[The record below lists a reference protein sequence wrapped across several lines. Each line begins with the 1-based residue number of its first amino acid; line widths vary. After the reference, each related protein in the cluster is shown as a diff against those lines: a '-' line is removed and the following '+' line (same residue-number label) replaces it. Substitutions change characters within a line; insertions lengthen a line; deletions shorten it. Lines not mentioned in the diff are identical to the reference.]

1 MDECKY
7 PIREDWEEY
16 YKTLEAIRR
25 TGVVNM
31 WGASPVLQECY
42 PTKFTNNEAQEI
54 LCNWIHNYNELNQ
67 KYGWRETE

>member
-31 WGASPVLQECY
+31 YGASPVLRECY
-42 PTKFTNNEAQEI
+42 SDMTPEESNDI
-54 LCNWIHNYNELNQ
+54 LVNWMSNYKELNQ
-67 KYGWRETE
+67 KYGWQK